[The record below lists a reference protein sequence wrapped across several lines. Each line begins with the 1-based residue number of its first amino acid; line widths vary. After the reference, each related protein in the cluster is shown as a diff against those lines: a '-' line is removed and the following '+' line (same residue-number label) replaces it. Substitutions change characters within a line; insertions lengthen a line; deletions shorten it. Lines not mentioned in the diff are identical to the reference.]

1 MFLKMR
7 KMKFENLD
15 NRMFGIKNYVLSSLR
30 SLAYKSKLRQSPYID
45 RVVLLDGKKVSVGK
59 FTYGFESTKIFRWDE
74 NCEISIGRYC
84 SIAYGLKLFCGG
96 NHNKSLVTTFP
107 FGRIFTEFY
116 KYHSDSILLT
126 NGSIVIGNDVW
137 IGRDVTI
144 MSGITIGNG
153 AVIAANS
160 HVVTN
165 VEPYSVYGGNP
176 ARLIKHRFSHEII
189 DILQRIKWWEFDNKV
204 VAEYISILLSEPTM
218 TDLMSFESKLKSSI

>member
-1 MFLKMR
+1 MR
-7 KMKFENLD
+7 KMTVHNAGSRIFV
-15 NRMFGIKNYVLSSLR
+15 IKNCVLSFLR
-30 SLAYKSKLRQSPYID
+30 SLAYKSNLRQSPYID
-45 RVVLLDGKKVSVGK
+45 RMVLVDGKKVSVGK
-59 FTYGFESTKIFRWDE
+59 FTYGFESTKIFRWGE

-107 FGRIFTEFY
+107 FGRIFKEFY
-116 KYHSDSILLT
+116 KYHLNDSILLS

-153 AVIAANS
+153 AIIAANS

-176 ARLIKHRFSHEII
+176 AKLIKYRFSHEII
-189 DILQRIKWWEFDNKV
+189 DILQRIKWWEFDDKV
-204 VAEYISILLSEPTM
+204 VAECISILLSEPTM
-218 TDLMSFESKLKSSI
+218 TDLISFESKLKCSV